1 MGMDFDFSMLDAMDI
16 LDLAI
21 YVEQE
26 AEDNYDQLAAW
37 SRHDNP
43 EATAFFEKMAG
54 WEKLHGSQVT
64 EKRKELFGDTPPKY
78 SSNVAWE
85 VEVPDF
91 DKIGDDLT
99 LEQALEI
106 AYDAETR
113 AREYYEGVMEYIS
126 DEETLAL
133 VEDLRDAEIKH
144 QKLVKEQMD
153 QLG

>member
-37 SRHDNP
+37 SKHENP
-43 EATAFFEKMAG
+43 EATAFFTKMAG
-54 WEKLHGSQVT
+54 WEKLHGTQVI
-64 EKRKELFGDTPPKY
+64 EKRREMFGDTPPKY
-78 SSNVAWE
+78 TSNVAWE

-91 DKIGDDLT
+91 DKIGETMT
-99 LEQALEI
+99 LADALQV

-113 AREYYEGVMEYIS
+113 AREYYEGVMDYIS

-133 VEDLRDAEIKH
+133 VKDLRDAEIKH

-153 QLG
+153 NLA